1 MIEFRDL
8 VNQYKHV
15 VAFGS
20 PHADV
25 DNIQIQEAQESLGDI
40 FTSEIWQEFKL
51 KMRNPNPEWKTTLD
65 NRCQARME
73 ELSNMAIISNPV
85 KTVPGYAI

>member
-1 MIEFRDL
+1 MKDDVDDQFELTDCDCDLTFDKNSLWTRTVIEFRDL

-25 DNIQIQEAQESLGDI
+25 DDIQIQKA
-40 FTSEIWQEFKL
+40 
-51 KMRNPNPEWKTTLD
+51 
-65 NRCQARME
+65 
-73 ELSNMAIISNPV
+73 
-85 KTVPGYAI
+85 